1 MMKRIETVEIE
12 LLNGETKEFEV
23 YVDSMAMMFFEQE
36 YEKYTGKESSFIVE
50 LEKLQKQQ
58 KMTTIICLL
67 GSAVHLPGKMQPV
80 GVKYL
85 NENVDVLTHADKL
98 MTALGEVM
106 AAGKV
111 KNNEGK

>member
-1 MMKRIETVEIE
+1 MKRIETVEIE
-12 LLNGETKEFEV
+12 LLNGDKKEFEV

-36 YEKYTGKESSFIVE
+36 FERYTGKESSFVVE
-50 LEKLQKQQ
+50 LEKLQKNQ

-67 GSAVHLPGKMQPV
+67 ASAIHLPNKMQPV

-98 MTALGEVM
+98 MVALGEVM
-106 AAGKV
+106 SAGKV